1 MSDVEF
7 SNGLYKWRDKEGK
20 LNISERAPPPGA
32 LPSDITPAD
41 DEFKDNKCKGIVYT
55 TQVAHKQVEDCIKKI
70 KKAAK
75 APDYLEKAEK
85 LKYVKDQKLD
95 PYKSFKEYKRLDDIL
110 LTPGPKPD
118 VLDTR
123 GRIVPPK
130 EVTYSDSRLGQYNK
144 VEDPKL
150 AKAGAESEKAA
161 LKAKSGLI
169 KSFGAA
175 ISRALGPFLDVV
187 TAPLDTEIAT
197 SAGYQVLR
205 ARLDHLEKRGII
217 DMTSAEYGQI
227 SSLIGS
233 DPAKAN
239 QMLQEV
245 QRNYIKGP

>member
-7 SNGLYKWRDKEGK
+7 SNGLYKWRDKEGR

-32 LPSDITPAD
+32 LQSDITPAD
-41 DEFKDNKCKGIVYT
+41 SEFKDNKCKGIVYT

-95 PYKSFKEYKRLDDIL
+95 SYKSFKEYKRLDDIL

-123 GRIVPPK
+123 GRIVPQK

-161 LKAKSGLI
+161 LKAKAGLT
-169 KSFGAA
+169 KSLGAA
-175 ISRALGPFLDVV
+175 VSRALGPFLDVV
-187 TAPLDTEIAT
+187 IAPLDPAVAE
-197 SAGYQVLR
+197 SAGTQVLR
-205 ARLDHLEKRGII
+205 AKLNKLEQLGILDMAGPEFG
-217 DMTSAEYGQI
+217 EI
-227 SSLIGS
+227 SNLIGT